1 MTKIINQ
8 EILTLS
14 VPTVNELIGSIQ
26 TREQYISNIRVE
38 MIKQWYLQGQELQ
51 QLQLEQQCSQNALT
65 GLTGI
70 SKASV
75 YNYISISKDPRILE
89 LVYNDHRG
97 GQLDPFN
104 QKQLV
109 KLTKLEDCEFEES
122 VEAGILISANK
133 EKVVAGPAISFAID
147 KKTESK
153 KAVIQ
158 ISSNGE
164 EIARYPS
171 ASMAQF
177 ITGVDRMSIGKICRG
192 EDGRNYAG
200 GCQWEFAQN
209 KVS

>member
-1 MTKIINQ
+1 
-8 EILTLS
+8 
-14 VPTVNELIGSIQ
+14 
-26 TREQYISNIRVE
+26 

-51 QLQLEQQCSQNALT
+51 QLQIEQQCSQNALT
-65 GLTGI
+65 GLTNI

-89 LVYNDHRG
+89 LLKSDHRG
-97 GQLDPFN
+97 GQLNPFN

-109 KLTKLEDCEFEES
+109 KLTKLADYEFEES
-122 VEAGILISANK
+122 LEAGIIISVSK
-133 EKVVAGPAISFAID
+133 EEVVTDTAISFAIN
-147 KKTESK
+147 KGTESK

-158 ISSNGE
+158 INSNGE

-192 EDGRNYAG
+192 EDGRSNAG
-200 GCQWEFAQN
+200 GCRWKFT
-209 KVS
+209 